1 MCFGFSRLK
10 ISIFQVPP
18 AGGAFEEHPK
28 LAKLSVLRS
37 GNFSSAPRRGAFE
50 EHFAFE
56 QFFEATQRVCAPTPT
71 EGIN

>member
-1 MCFGFSRLK
+1 VFWFFQIKDFNFSSAPRR
-10 ISIFQVPP
+10 
-18 AGGAFEEHPK
+18 GAFEEHPK